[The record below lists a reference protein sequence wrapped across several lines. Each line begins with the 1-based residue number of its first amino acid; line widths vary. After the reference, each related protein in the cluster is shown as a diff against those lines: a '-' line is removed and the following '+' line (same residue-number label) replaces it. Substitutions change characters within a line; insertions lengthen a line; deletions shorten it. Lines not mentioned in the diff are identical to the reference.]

1 MNTRLASVFGLLLFV
16 FLVLSSC
23 LFTVKQTERAVRLLV
38 GRIVDTDL
46 KPGLYLK
53 FPFIYEVR
61 KFDGRMM
68 LLDMNAAEYLT
79 QEKKRLVVD
88 SFVTWKVANVERYYT
103 STGGGDPAA
112 ANTLLA
118 PRVNE
123 GLRNQFGERTVHEV
137 VSGEREKLAQEITQE
152 ITDLAKKELGIEVVD
167 IRIKRIELPP
177 NVSDSVYDRMRAERK
192 REAREHRS
200 KGNETAE
207 GIRADADRQRRII
220 LAEAYREA
228 ENTRGEGDALAAQ
241 TYASA
246 YSQDSEFFRFYRS
259 LNAYRNS
266 FDTKNNLL
274 VLSPEGDFFDYFN
287 SNKAKH

>member
-1 MNTRLASVFGLLLFV
+1 MNSRAATLFGLLLLLFV
-16 FLVLSSC
+16 ILSSC

-38 GRIVDTDL
+38 GKVVDTDL
-46 KPGLYLK
+46 QPGLYFK

-61 KFDGRMM
+61 KFDGRII

-79 QEKKRLVVD
+79 LEKKRLVVD
-88 SFVTWKVANVERYYT
+88 SFVTWRVANVERYYT
-103 STGGGDPAA
+103 STGGGDPSA

-123 GLRNQFGERTVHEV
+123 GLRNQFGERSVHEV
-137 VSGEREKLAQEITQE
+137 VSGEREQLGMEITKEINELAQ
-152 ITDLAKKELGIEVVD
+152 KELGIEVVD

-207 GIRADADRQRRII
+207 GIRAEADKKRRVI
-220 LAEAYREA
+220 LAEAYRDA
-228 ENTRGEGDALAAQ
+228 EKIRGEGDAQAAQ
-241 TYASA
+241 IYAGA
-246 YSQDSEFFRFYRS
+246 YSQDPEFFRFYRS
-259 LNAYRNS
+259 LNAYRTS
-266 FDTKNNLL
+266 FDGKNNLL
-274 VLSPEGDFFDYFN
+274 VMSPEGDFFDYF
-287 SNKAKH
+287 SSSKGKH

>member
-1 MNTRLASVFGLLLFV
+1 MNTRIVSVFGVLLLIFV
-16 FLVLSSC
+16 VLSSC
-23 LFTVKQTERAVRLLV
+23 LFTVKQTERAVRLRV
-38 GRIVDTDL
+38 GKVVDTDL
-46 KPGLYLK
+46 QPGLYFK

-88 SFVTWKVANVERYYT
+88 SFVIWRVANVERYYT
-103 STGGGDPAA
+103 STGGGDPAS

-118 PRVNE
+118 PRVND
-123 GLRNQFGERTVHEV
+123 GLRNQFGERTVNEV
-137 VSGEREKLAQEITQE
+137 VTGEREKLGQEIAQEINN
-152 ITDLAKKELGIEVVD
+152 LAKEQFGIEVVD

-207 GIRADADRQRRII
+207 GIRADADKQRRVI
-220 LAEAYREA
+220 LAEAYRES
-228 ENTRGEGDALAAQ
+228 EKIRGEGDAAAAQ
-241 TYASA
+241 TYAAA
-246 YSQDSEFFRFYRS
+246 YSQDPEFFRFYRS
-259 LNAYRNS
+259 LSAYRNS
-266 FDTKNNLL
+266 FDTKNNLV
-274 VLSPEGDFFDYFN
+274 VLSPDSDFFDYFN
-287 SNKAKH
+287 SSKGKH

>member
-1 MNTRLASVFGLLLFV
+1 MNARLASVFGLLLFV

-152 ITDLAKKELGIEVVD
+152 INDLAKKELGIEVVD

-246 YSQDSEFFRFYRS
+246 YSQDPEFFRFYRS